1 MTTYY
6 RSNIM
11 EALEWLTEHQ
21 NDPEDDD
28 NDLDSESIETG
39 NNKKVKI
46 MISIYLSN
54 IIKIYINYK
63 YQYN

>member
-1 MTTYY
+1 MIIYY

-39 NNKKVKI
+39 NDKKVKI
-46 MISIYLSN
+46 MIS
-54 IIKIYINYK
+54 
-63 YQYN
+63 

>member
-1 MTTYY
+1 
-6 RSNIM
+6 M

-39 NNKKVKI
+39 NDKKIKV
-46 MISIYLSN
+46 MISIYLL
-54 IIKIYINYK
+54 KIF
-63 YQYN
+63 